1 MSTYVVERL
10 AKIEATMVPEDMDPM
25 EKDVLEEAMLH
36 PIIKASLKDQEDDI
50 VETNCV
56 YHMLVIANDEKMVEA
71 IQSEEMDADKLIRMK
86 KAYGM
91 LEYVLDYMI
100 VSLEQK
106 KILHLTT
113 EPMIFAYLS
122 LVSTNV

>member
-50 VETNCV
+50 VETNGV

-71 IQSEEMDADKLIRMK
+71 I
-86 KAYGM
+86 
-91 LEYVLDYMI
+91 
-100 VSLEQK
+100 
-106 KILHLTT
+106 
-113 EPMIFAYLS
+113 
-122 LVSTNV
+122 